1 MKAIVTGGAGF
12 IGSNLVDYLLAEG
25 HQVVV
30 IDNESAECNDK
41 FYWNPAADNHKLDI
55 TDYESTRSLYNGVD
69 AVFHLAAEARIQPCI
84 INPLKAVHTN
94 VFGTATVLQC
104 AREAGVKRVVYS
116 STSSAYGLKNP
127 PPLVESMPT
136 DCLNP
141 YSVSKVGG
149 EQLCKMYSDLYGL
162 QTVVFR
168 YFNVFGERQPFRG
181 QNATVTGIFQ
191 RLMDA
196 GQPLTVVGDGEQQR
210 DFIYVGDIARANLLA
225 ATLDPQSPFYEWGQI
240 YNIGFGRTY
249 SVNEIAR
256 IFGSKE
262 IVHLPPRKGE
272 AKHNLSNCTKAKNEI
287 GWTPCVDVKVWIENT
302 RRKQTP

>member
-1 MKAIVTGGAGF
+1 MKALVTGGAGF
-12 IGSNLVDYLLAEG
+12 IGSNVVDYLLDEG
-25 HQVVV
+25 HRVVV
-30 IDNESAECNDK
+30 VDNESAECNDK
-41 FYWNPAADNHKLDI
+41 FYWNPAAENHKQDI
-55 TDYESTRSLYNGVD
+55 TDYGATRHLYEGVD

-116 STSSAYGLKNP
+116 STSSAYGLKNN

-181 QNATVTGIFQ
+181 QYATVTGIFQ

-196 GQPLTVVGDGEQQR
+196 GQPLTVVGDGQQQR

-225 ATLDPQSPFYEWGQI
+225 ATLDPQSPVYEWGQI
-240 YNIGFGRTY
+240 YNIGFGCTY
-249 SVNEIAR
+249 SVNDIAR

-262 IVHLPPRKGE
+262 IVFLPPRKGE
-272 AKHNLSNCTKAKNEI
+272 AKHNLSNCTKAKSEL
-287 GWTPCVDVKVWIENT
+287 GWTPRVDVKDWIENT
-302 RRKQTP
+302 RRKQLP

>member
-1 MKAIVTGGAGF
+1 MKALVTGGAGF
-12 IGSNLVDYLLAEG
+12 IGSNLVDYLLTEG
-25 HQVVV
+25 HRVVV
-30 IDNESAECNDK
+30 VDNESAECNDQ
-41 FYWNPAADNHKLDI
+41 FYWNPAAENHKLDI
-55 TDYESTRSLYNGVD
+55 TDYGATRHLYEGVD

-94 VFGTATVLQC
+94 VLGTATVLQC

-149 EQLCKMYSDLYGL
+149 EHLCKMYSDLYGL

-181 QNATVTGIFQ
+181 QYATVTGIFQ
-191 RLMDA
+191 RLVDA

-225 ATLDPQSPFYEWGQI
+225 ATLDPPSPFYEWGQI
-240 YNIGFGRTY
+240 YNIGFGSTY
-249 SVNEIAR
+249 SVNDIASM
-256 IFGSKE
+256 FGSRE
-262 IVHLPPRKGE
+262 IVHLPPRQGE
-272 AKHNLSNCTKAKNEI
+272 ARHNLSDCTKAKNEL
-287 GWTPCVDVKVWIENT
+287 GWTACVDVKNWIENT